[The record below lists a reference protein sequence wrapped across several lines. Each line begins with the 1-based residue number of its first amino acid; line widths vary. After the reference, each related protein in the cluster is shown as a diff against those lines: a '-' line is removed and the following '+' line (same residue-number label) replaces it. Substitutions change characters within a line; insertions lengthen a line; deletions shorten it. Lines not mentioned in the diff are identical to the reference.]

1 MRCNWLNTMKTAF
14 LKFIIL
20 VLPVVLFFW
29 AAFALAQDPSII
41 SRKQKLEKAKDYF
54 SLGQLFIKNGN
65 YSAANAEFAKAELM
79 LQEAAITPAENKIPQ
94 KAGEKDESKQVEKV
108 MTYYLEEI
116 KKETSS
122 PDYYY
127 NLGVDYLNKGQFVLA
142 EESFKLV
149 VNLNPLDKDACYN
162 LGILYE
168 NYLGNKEKAQKY
180 YQQYLNIA
188 PDAPD
193 AQQVK
198 GWIKQIK
205 AANGER

>member
-1 MRCNWLNTMKTAF
+1 MRRNWFM
-14 LKFIIL
+14 
-20 VLPVVLFFW
+20 VLPAVIFFW
-29 AAFALAQDPSII
+29 AAAALAQDSSII
-41 SRKQKLEKAKDYF
+41 SRQQKLEKAKDYF

-79 LQEAAITPAENKIPQ
+79 LQEASMTPAENEILQ
-94 KAGEKDESKQVEKV
+94 KATEKNESKQVEKAR
-108 MTYYLEEI
+108 TYYLEEI

-127 NLGVDYLNKGQFVLA
+127 NLGVDYLNNGQFVLA

-149 VNLNPLDKDACYN
+149 VNLNPLDYDACYN

-188 PDAPD
+188 PDALD

-205 AANGER
+205 AAKGER

>member
-1 MRCNWLNTMKTAF
+1 MRCNWLR
-14 LKFIIL
+14 
-20 VLPVVLFFW
+20 VLPAVIFFW
-29 AAFALAQDPSII
+29 AASALAQDLSII

-79 LQEAAITPAENKIPQ
+79 LQEASMTPAENEIRQ
-94 KAGEKDESKQVEKV
+94 KATEKDESKQVEKA

-168 NYLGNKEKAQKY
+168 NYLGNKEKARKY